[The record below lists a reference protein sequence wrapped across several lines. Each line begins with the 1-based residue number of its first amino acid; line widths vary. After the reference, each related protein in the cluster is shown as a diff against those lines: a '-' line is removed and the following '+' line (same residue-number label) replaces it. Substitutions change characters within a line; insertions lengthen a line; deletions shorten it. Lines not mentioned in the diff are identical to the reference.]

1 MKGGHSV
8 KPTIVIICNNS
19 GGLYSFRN
27 ELISELNRR
36 DNEVIAVTPKDDMI
50 KELRAVG
57 TKLRFVDVDRRGINP
72 LKDMGLF
79 LRYLLILKKEKPSLV
94 ITYTIKPNVY
104 GGFACRLLR
113 VPYAV
118 NITGLGTAFEREG
131 LLKELVVMM
140 YRTALKRA
148 KVVFFENSENRKVFL
163 EKGIVPKR
171 KTKVLSG
178 AGVNLEH
185 YKYAEYPSDDSTV
198 RFLFIGRIMK
208 EKGVDELFKAVRMLR
223 KEGVDCTLD
232 VLGGYEENY
241 ESLIKKYEA
250 EGWLR
255 YHGYQKDVRPFIAE
269 CHCFVLPSWHEGMAN
284 TNLECASSGRPVIT
298 SNIPGC
304 REAVIDGRSGFL
316 CESRNTESLKDAMR
330 RFSELP
336 PEKKRTMGIAGRK
349 HMEEVFDKKKVVA
362 QTISALKLRKAQKFG
377 E

>member
-1 MKGGHSV
+1 MK
-8 KPTIVIICNNS
+8 KILILANS
-19 GGLYSFRN
+19 SSGLYDFRH
-27 ELISELNRR
+27 ELISALMKKGYVVSASNPDNDKTDELSKIGCR
-36 DNEVIAVTPKDDMI
+36 IIT
-50 KELRAVG
+50 
-57 TKLRFVDVDRRGINP
+57 TKLDRRGINP
-72 LKDMGLF
+72 LKDTGLF

-148 KVVFFENSENRKVFL
+148 KVVFFENSEDRKVFL
-163 EKGIVPKR
+163 EKGIIPKR

-185 YKYAEYPSDDSTV
+185 YRYTEYPSDDSTV

-208 EKGVDELFKAVRMLR
+208 EKGVDELFKAMRMLR

-232 VLGGYEENY
+232 ILGGYEENY
-241 ESLIKKYEA
+241 ESRIKKYEA

-304 REAVIDGRSGFL
+304 REAIIDGRSGFL